1 MCLSKITVI
10 ATNMKKKI
18 FYITLCLSLA
28 MTQACKDELSDVT
41 NKNEPTEAAL
51 NSEAGLIAF
60 AKGGT
65 YLNGVG
71 TYYASVDD
79 QLGPRAGKNLGY
91 LTTMVF
97 GLHEAMGD
105 VIFVPW
111 GNQSFRFA
119 DNPTD
124 FTLDDNSVV
133 LNPLGQGQPFELRL
147 RNDRAYGPA
156 NTMLMEWTQMY
167 FLNNAMN
174 VVLNKVDGAE
184 FAGDAENKRRA
195 LRAWA
200 YFWKGYAYSRIGS
213 MYIAGV
219 IADEPNITNPNY
231 VSNTEMIEAA
241 NSNFDKAEAELNAV
255 TDEAPYAAVL
265 GLVIPGYCQTG
276 KGGIPAPDEWVRN
289 INTMR
294 ARNLLVNTRVEDM
307 TPADWATIE
316 DLTTDGIQETDAA
329 FVVKTTE
336 DFNRSVV
343 DPNFGSVA
351 SYTATEDGQTFYVSE
366 RLIQDFRAGDDRM
379 ANNFALMGSPVVNI
393 RSRGLGFGT
402 RYYLIDGG
410 NDMNGVIT
418 YVHTGEYGV
427 DDIFLAGSY
436 EENELMRAEALIRQG
451 NVSGGTA
458 IIDAIRNYQGAG
470 LAAIGAVSADEA
482 LEEIR
487 SERRIALLFRGLA
500 FYDARR
506 LGIIDH
512 KNEGGGRDN
521 AVVLSIGAGG
531 TVVNTSAFINY
542 NYLSYFDV
550 PTNEIEFN
558 NPATGSSPVVGPE

>member
-1 MCLSKITVI
+1 M
-10 ATNMKKKI
+10 NMKKKI
-18 FYITLCLSLA
+18 FYITLCLTLTI
-28 MTQACKDELSDVT
+28 TQACKDELSDLV
-41 NKNEPTEAAL
+41 NKNEPNETAL
-51 NSEAGLIAF
+51 NFESGLVSF
-60 AKGGT
+60 AKGST
-65 YLNGVG
+65 YLNGIG
-71 TYYASVDD
+71 NYYASVDD

-91 LTTMVF
+91 LTTQIF

-105 VIFVPW
+105 VIFIPW

-174 VVLNKVDGAE
+174 VVLSKVDVAE
-184 FAGDAENKRRA
+184 FIGDADNKRRA

-213 MYIAGV
+213 MYIAG
-219 IADEPNITNPNY
+219 IISDEATSTNPNY
-231 VSNTEMIEAA
+231 VTNTEILAA
-241 NSNFDKAEAELNAV
+241 AASNFDKAEAELTAV
-255 TDEAPYAAVL
+255 TDQGPYAAVL
-265 GLVIPGYCQTG
+265 GVLIPGYCQEG
-276 KGGIPAPDEWVRN
+276 EGGIPAPDEWIRN
-289 INTMR
+289 INTLR
-294 ARNLLVNTRVEDM
+294 ARNILVNTRVEDM
-307 TPADWATIE
+307 TSADWTMVE
-316 DLTTDGIQETDAA
+316 DLTADGIRESDVV
-329 FVVKTTE
+329 FVVKTIE

-351 SYTATEDGQTFYVSE
+351 AYTATEDGQSFFVSE
-366 RLIQDFRAGDDRM
+366 RLIQDFRTGDARM
-379 ANNFALMGSPVVNI
+379 ENNFDLMESPVINI

-410 NDMNGVIT
+410 NDMPGVIT
-418 YVHTGEYGV
+418 YVHTSEYGV
-427 DDIFLAGSY
+427 DDIYLGGSF
-436 EENELMRAEALIRQG
+436 EENELMMAEALIQQG
-451 NVSGGTA
+451 NISGGTA
-458 IIDAIRNYQGAG
+458 IIDDIRSYQGAD
-470 LAAIGAVSADEA
+470 LASIGAVTKDEA

-506 LGIIDH
+506 LGITDH
-512 KNEGGGRDN
+512 KNNGGGRDN
-521 AVVLSIGAGG
+521 AVVLSFSNGSML
-531 TVVNTSAFINY
+531 VNTSTFINY

-550 PTNEIEFN
+550 PSNEIEFN
-558 NPATGSSPVVGPE
+558 NPAVGSSPVVGPE